1 MVNYKALYARMRGLG
16 ITQDD
21 IAKELGISQA
31 SLNQK
36 IHNVRPMKLE
46 EAIKIAETLKIEP
59 RFWMGYFFDKEESN
73 GVPDKK
79 PAPVPAALVDGVAL
93 TDEETEIVRC
103 YRKLEQEERLIVAA
117 LVGLLGTVNLQSVGF
132 YDLLCIGEEL

>member
-1 MVNYKALYARMRGLG
+1 MVNSKALIARARGLR
-16 ITQDD
+16 ITQGE

-36 IHNVRPMKLE
+36 IHNVRPMKMAE
-46 EAIKIAETLKIEP
+46 VEKIAEVLKIAP

-73 GVPDKK
+73 GVPDKN
-79 PAPVPAALVDGVAL
+79 PAPVPAALVDGVVL
-93 TDEETEIVRC
+93 TDEETEIVRY

-117 LVGLLGTVNLQSVGF
+117 LLGLFRNVNLQRVGF